1 MDIRI
6 VKDRIHYSP
15 TKNHVWNCVYVR
27 IYMYVQLH
35 TQAHNHPQTHRHRH
49 RHTQTHRN
57 TQTVL
62 VLCVHTMYTHVH
74 VHLCIYKQIHTWRSV
89 MKNELSGCWWMTLPS
104 PIGKSTSSSSSWS
117 SVSSIELLQLGGWS
131 VGVTIF
137 PSKLSSFTD
146 VSSVCSTQ
154 ASTMRQS

>member
-1 MDIRI
+1 MKLCICMY
-6 VKDRIHYSP
+6 IHVC
-15 TKNHVWNCVYVR
+15 TVA
-27 IYMYVQLH
+27 H
-35 TQAHNHPQTHRHRH
+35 TSTQSSTNTQTQ
-49 RHTQTHRN
+49 TQTHTN
-57 TQTVL
+57 TQKHTDTQTVL
-62 VLCVHTMYTHVH
+62 VLYVHTMYTHVH

-137 PSKLSSFTD
+137 PSTLSSFTD